1 MILNKELKIDLIN
14 RLESVLNN
22 LDNLQIPYD
31 EDTPNNIYLISES
44 IKKITDICDDIESIN
59 I

>member
-1 MILNKELKIDLIN
+1 MTLTKELKIDLIN

-22 LDNLQIPYD
+22 LDNLQIPYN
-31 EDTPNNIYLISES
+31 EDAPDNIYLISES
-44 IKKITDICDDIESIN
+44 IEKLVDICDDIEDIN